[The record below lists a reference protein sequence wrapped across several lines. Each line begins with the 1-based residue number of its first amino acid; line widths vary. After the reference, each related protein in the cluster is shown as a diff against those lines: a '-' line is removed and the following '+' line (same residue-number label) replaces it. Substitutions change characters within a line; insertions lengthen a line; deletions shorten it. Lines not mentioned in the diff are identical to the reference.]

1 MYVPSS
7 SDPIIN
13 LAPGVKAPH
22 SASSSSP
29 VALERFRR
37 PTKVLPCCSVMT
49 SVARPPR
56 RPSTLAI
63 RSRWPAHLPTRD
75 TESAPSAGVATRM
88 AKVAAHKR
96 AFKLSLHVSMSR
108 GAPRTNCFVLWSPH
122 QAQKCQV
129 FGVSQCSSEVARPK
143 RFELLTPRFVV
154 WCRVQT
160 VRGMVSHVAA
170 GTRCD
175 VMHDTRPRFGNLG
188 HRREQLRRGPPI
200 PLIPRSI
207 LFYDWFDRTLPTVA
221 GGMHH
226 ARSRG
231 EWT

>member
-63 RSRWPAHLPTRD
+63 RSRWPVHVPTRD
-75 TESAPSAGVATRM
+75 TESAPSTGVATRM

-96 AFKLSLHVSMSR
+96 AFKLSLHGSKSGQAPRAASYSRRRIKHRNVRFLAFPVFQRGGAPEEIRTPDPQICRLTPSIEVSMIFCKPDTIS
-108 GAPRTNCFVLWSPH
+108 ALENQKLNPPFVNHLPPW
-122 QAQKCQV
+122 
-129 FGVSQCSSEVARPK
+129 RP
-143 RFELLTPRFVV
+143 V
-154 WCRVQT
+154 
-160 VRGMVSHVAA
+160 
-170 GTRCD
+170 
-175 VMHDTRPRFGNLG
+175 
-188 HRREQLRRGPPI
+188 
-200 PLIPRSI
+200 
-207 LFYDWFDRTLPTVA
+207 
-221 GGMHH
+221 
-226 ARSRG
+226 
-231 EWT
+231 

>member
-63 RSRWPAHLPTRD
+63 RSRWPVHVPTRD
-75 TESAPSAGVATRM
+75 TESAPSTGAATRM

-96 AFKLSLHVSMSR
+96 AFKLSLHGSKS
-108 GAPRTNCFVLWSPH
+108 GWAPRTNCFVLSSPH
-122 QAQKCQV
+122 QAQKCQL
-129 FGVSQCSSEVARPK
+129 FGVPVFQRDGAPEEIRTPDPQIRSLVLYPAELRALVAHR
-143 RFELLTPRFVV
+143 
-154 WCRVQT
+154 
-160 VRGMVSHVAA
+160 A
-170 GTRCD
+170 GNA
-175 VMHDTRPRFGNLG
+175 PG
-188 HRREQLRRGPPI
+188 
-200 PLIPRSI
+200 SAK
-207 LFYDWFDRTLPTVA
+207 A
-221 GGMHH
+221 GGNGPFPIGFPPHWQVLPPFT
-226 ARSRG
+226 AP
-231 EWT
+231 

>member
-63 RSRWPAHLPTRD
+63 RSRWPVHVPTRD
-75 TESAPSAGVATRM
+75 TESAPSTGVATRM

-96 AFKLSLHVSMSR
+96 AFKLSLHVRSLDALQERIASHSR
-108 GAPRTNCFVLWSPH
+108 RRIKHGNVRFLAFPVFQRGGAPEEIRTPDPQIRSLISTFFCYAPPYVATLLPSNQATDLSMDLVL
-122 QAQKCQV
+122 
-129 FGVSQCSSEVARPK
+129 
-143 RFELLTPRFVV
+143 
-154 WCRVQT
+154 
-160 VRGMVSHVAA
+160 
-170 GTRCD
+170 
-175 VMHDTRPRFGNLG
+175 
-188 HRREQLRRGPPI
+188 
-200 PLIPRSI
+200 
-207 LFYDWFDRTLPTVA
+207 
-221 GGMHH
+221 
-226 ARSRG
+226 
-231 EWT
+231 